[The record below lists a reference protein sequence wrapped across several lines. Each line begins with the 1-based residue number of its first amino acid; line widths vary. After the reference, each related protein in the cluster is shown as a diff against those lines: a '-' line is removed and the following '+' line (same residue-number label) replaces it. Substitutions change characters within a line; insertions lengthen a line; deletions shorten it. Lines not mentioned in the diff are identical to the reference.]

1 MKKFAKISAVLAA
14 LVLAVAFI
22 GCSSDDDDDDP
33 EVVKV
38 VTQVWGDKKECY
50 DKYTFYDD
58 GTVVNEWSDEE
69 DSDSC
74 KGTYSGDPTKDGSKV
89 IINNG
94 EDEWTIVIS
103 GDTFEEK

>member
-38 VTQVWGDKKECY
+38 VTWEKQGGSEKE
-50 DKYTFYDD
+50 KITFYDD
-58 GTVVNEWSDEE
+58 NTFMLEFSDEE
-69 DSDSC
+69 DSGSDE
-74 KGTYSGDPTKDGSKV
+74 GTYSGDPTKDGSEV
-89 IINNG
+89 TLNDG

-103 GDTFEEK
+103 GDTFKDK